1 MDIREREENENWS
14 RNSFIFRLYFLDG
27 ECFRDENVIL
37 LSEIFLKEIVK

>member
-14 RNSFIFRLYFLDG
+14 RNFLYFDFLGG

-37 LSEIFLKEIVK
+37 LSGIFLKEIVK